1 MISSFLHLGFV
12 AKYLSDAIIGGLS
25 IGAVFHVIISQVKA
39 LLGIK
44 LKPVTIPFILIGVG
58 FYYLFLIF
66 DFNKLN

>member
-25 IGAVFHVIISQVKA
+25 IGAVFHVIMSQVKG

-44 LKPVTIPFILIGVG
+44 LKPVTIPFMLIGVG

-66 DFNKLN
+66 DFNKFN